1 MANATMIKFGYP
13 QTQVAET
20 RSWSIQLRP
29 QQPTLGSL
37 VLVCREDVTA
47 FSEISGDAFSDL
59 QQAVSGIERML
70 RSFTA
75 YQRINYLMLM
85 MVDPNVHFHVLP
97 RYEGARDFEGAAFFD
112 AGWPGQPR
120 LDQAVSLSEPQLT
133 ALTAALR
140 SLWQDGRR

>member
-20 RSWSIQLRP
+20 RSWSIQVRP
-29 QQPTLGSL
+29 QQPALGSL

-47 FSEISGDAFSDL
+47 FSEISAEAFADL
-59 QQAVSGIERML
+59 QQAVTGIERML
-70 RSFTA
+70 RNFTA

-97 RYEGARDFEGAAFFD
+97 RYEGARDFEGAVFAD

-120 LDQAVSLSEPQLT
+120 LDQAVDLNEIRLS
-133 ALTAALR
+133 ALTAKLR
-140 SLWQDGRR
+140 SLWQDENR